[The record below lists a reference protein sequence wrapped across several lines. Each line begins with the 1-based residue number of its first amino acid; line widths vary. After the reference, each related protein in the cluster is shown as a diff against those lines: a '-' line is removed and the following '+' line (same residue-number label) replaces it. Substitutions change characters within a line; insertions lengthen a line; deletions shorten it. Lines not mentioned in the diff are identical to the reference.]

1 MLPRHT
7 KRTETSCLA
16 VMGSVLIQG
25 RARLES
31 LESWGVP
38 LNL

>member
-16 VMGSVLIQG
+16 VMVSDSGGGLKVWNPG
-25 RARLES
+25 AY
-31 LESWGVP
+31 P
-38 LNL
+38 

>member
-7 KRTETSCLA
+7 KRTETSCLT
-16 VMGSVLIQG
+16 VISQI
-25 RARLES
+25 LEEGATPGGF
-31 LESWGVP
+31 ESRGVP

>member
-16 VMGSVLIQG
+16 VISRILKKGATLG
-25 RARLES
+25 GLES
-31 LESWGVP
+31 RGVP

>member
-16 VMGSVLIQG
+16 VISRI
-25 RARLES
+25 LEERVTS
-31 LESWGVP
+31 GGFESRGVP

>member
-7 KRTETSCLA
+7 KRIETSCLA
-16 VMGSVLIQG
+16 VMSQT
-25 RARLES
+25 LEEGAT
-31 LESWGVP
+31 LERFESWGVL

>member
-7 KRTETSCLA
+7 KRTATSWLA
-16 VMGSVLIQG
+16 VISRVFEDGATPG
-25 RARLES
+25 GFES
-31 LESWGVP
+31 RGVP